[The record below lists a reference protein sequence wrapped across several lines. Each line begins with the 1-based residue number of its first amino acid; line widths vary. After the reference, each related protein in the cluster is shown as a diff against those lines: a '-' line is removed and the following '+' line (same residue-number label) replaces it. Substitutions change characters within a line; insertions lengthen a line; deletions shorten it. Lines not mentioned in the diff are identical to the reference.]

1 MSGEKQNSSRIGV
14 EIEQIIQMCPILT
27 SFCPSLK
34 MACNHVNMYMMTAPM
49 KYEWK
54 PGREPV
60 YCLLFTGYCSRPDRM
75 ADDEH
80 MSREQLRQI

>member
-1 MSGEKQNSSRIGV
+1 MSENQAGN
-14 EIEQIIQMCPILT
+14 LFT
-27 SFCPSLK
+27 
-34 MACNHVNMYMMTAPM
+34 
-49 KYEWK
+49 
-54 PGREPV
+54 V

>member
-49 KYEWK
+49 KYE
-54 PGREPV
+54 
-60 YCLLFTGYCSRPDRM
+60 
-75 ADDEH
+75 
-80 MSREQLRQI
+80 